1 MLELRN
7 HPFADMLRL
16 LFVLCLVPRN
26 SSEDRDPA
34 PFCAF
39 TESDQQSREG
49 LRVEDEDGL
58 VFGGLLDFRQRCDS
72 VGDNL

>member
-7 HPFADMLRL
+7 HSFANMLRL

-26 SSEDRDPA
+26 SSENRDSA
-34 PFCAF
+34 PLGAF
-39 TESDQQSREG
+39 AERDQQSREG

-58 VFGGLLDFRQRCDS
+58 VFGGLLDLRQRSDS
-72 VGDNL
+72 VRDNL